1 MIPKRNASIPSIFL
15 LAIIFCDR
23 ADAQIHKCQNP
34 DGSLTYSQ
42 TPCPGGENITNI
54 IGAGAVSNAVDCSQA
69 RSFALATAR
78 SMKGGADSTEIFD
91 RYGGLDSL
99 SKGAVGL
106 ISYVFQYRQ
115 SEDVSAERIAALA
128 QSQCAARSFGNISCE
143 ELPLSFAETLD
154 MCGAEEDEEPTSE
167 QSAFSVGGR
176 SLEPGSRV
184 DASDIA
190 TSGRDE
196 EQRQVEATSECKE
209 RIQAEIDRIDE
220 RSRSGHSSRQ
230 GERNRAARRDL
241 LIELRQC

>member
-1 MIPKRNASIPSIFL
+1 MISMRAASILSISL
-15 LAIIFCDR
+15 LAMILCDR

-34 DGSLTYSQ
+34 DGSFTYSQ
-42 TPCPGGENITNI
+42 TPCPGGENITNV

-78 SMKGGADSTEIFD
+78 SMKGGADSTEVFD

-99 SKGAVGL
+99 SRGAVGL
-106 ISYVFQYRQ
+106 ISYVFQYRR
-115 SEDVSAERIAALA
+115 SEDVSVERIAALV
-128 QSQCAARSFGNISCE
+128 QSQCAAGSFGIITCE

-154 MCGAEEDEEPTSE
+154 ACGAEEDEEPSPE
-167 QSAFSVGGR
+167 QSAFSVAAR

-190 TSGRDE
+190 TSRRDE
-196 EQRQVEATSECKE
+196 QQRQVDASRECKE
-209 RIQAEIDRIDE
+209 RIQAEIDRVDE

-230 GERNRAARRDL
+230 GETNRAERRDL
-241 LIELRQC
+241 LRQLRQC